1 MAETPLR
8 QGLTSRRLTDR
19 QLHFRAAQSGYH
31 TAGTMPSL
39 LTAGTMPSLL
49 ARWSLIGEKAS
60 LETMELGG

>member
-39 LTAGTMPSLL
+39 L